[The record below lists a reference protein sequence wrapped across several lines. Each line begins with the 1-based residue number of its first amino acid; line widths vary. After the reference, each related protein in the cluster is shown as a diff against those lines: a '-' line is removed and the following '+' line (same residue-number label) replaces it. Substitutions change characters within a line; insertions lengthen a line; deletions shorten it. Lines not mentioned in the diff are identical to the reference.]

1 MLYAGSPDTL
11 RLFENRVQTR
21 IFEYNIRLENTALM
35 RSTVIINFHQILGSS
50 DLR

>member
-1 MLYAGSPDTL
+1 MQASCPDTL

-21 IFEYNIRLENTALM
+21 IFEYNIRLEKTALM
-35 RSTVIINFHQILGSS
+35 RSPVIINFHQILGSS